1 MLPTDASREAEAD
14 PSQPEGRTLD
24 ILKSRPKEY
33 ALFLDIDGTLVDLAE
48 RPEAIVVPPDLASH
62 LQAVSSRLDGALAL
76 VTGRAL
82 AYADSL
88 FSPFTPPIAGLHG
101 AERRRADGS
110 IDGLATDPAF
120 KTLKRSLARVTADW
134 KGILIEDKGAAV
146 AAHYRQAPEWQASL
160 EAVMRSAL
168 EEAGPDYALQRGKMV
183 IEIRPARASK
193 GAAVR
198 AFLSES
204 PFAGRIPVTIGDDL
218 TDEAMFKVAN
228 ELGGLSIRIGEPTE
242 ETAAQT
248 TIASAAT
255 LRAILKDLA
264 GSGSV

>member
-1 MLPTDASREAEAD
+1 MLPTDASREAEAE
-14 PSQPEGRTLD
+14 PSQPDSQALD
-24 ILKSRPKEY
+24 ILKGRPRDY
-33 ALFLDIDGTLVDLAE
+33 ALFLDIDGTLIDLAE
-48 RPEAIVVPPDLASH
+48 RPEAIVVPPDLSDH
-62 LQAVSSRLDGALAL
+62 LQALSRRMDGALAL

-82 AYADSL
+82 AFADGL
-88 FSPFTPPIAGLHG
+88 FRPLSFPIAGLHG

-110 IDGLATDPAF
+110 IDGLTTDPRF
-120 KTLKRSLARVTADW
+120 TTLKRSLERVTSDW

-193 GAAVR
+193 GAAVH
-198 AFLSES
+198 AFLSEN
-204 PFAGRIPVTIGDDL
+204 PFEGRIPITIGDDL

-228 ELGGLSIRIGEPTE
+228 ERGGLSIRIGEPGD

-248 TIASAAT
+248 TIASAAA

-264 GSGSV
+264 EPGGR

>member
-1 MLPTDASREAEAD
+1 MLPTDASREADAS
-14 PSQPEGRTLD
+14 PSKDQALAC
-24 ILKSRPKEY
+24 LKSRPGDY
-33 ALFLDIDGTLVDLAE
+33 ALFLDIDGTLIDLAD
-48 RPEAIVVPPDLASH
+48 RPEAIIVPPDLSDH
-62 LQAVSSRLDGALAL
+62 LMRISEQLGGALAL

-82 AYADSL
+82 AFADTL
-88 FSPFTPPIAGLHG
+88 FSPLTLPIAGLHG

-110 IDGLATDPAF
+110 MDGLTTDPAF
-120 KTLKRSLARVTADW
+120 KTLKRSLERVTADW

-160 EAVMRSAL
+160 EAVMHSAL

-193 GAAVR
+193 GEAVR
-198 AFLSES
+198 AFLSEK
-204 PFAGRIPVTIGDDL
+204 PFEGRIPITIGDDL

-228 ELGGLSIRIGEPTE
+228 EAGGLSIRIGEPGD

-248 TIASAAT
+248 TIASAAA

-264 GSGSV
+264 EPGSR